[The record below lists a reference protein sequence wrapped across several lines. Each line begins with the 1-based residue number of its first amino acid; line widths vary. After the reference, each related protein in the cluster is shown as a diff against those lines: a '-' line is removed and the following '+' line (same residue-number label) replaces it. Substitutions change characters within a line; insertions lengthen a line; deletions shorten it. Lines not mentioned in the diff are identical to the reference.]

1 MKKTTI
7 IFVALLVITTVVLVI
22 LKTVALVESFNALH
36 KSDECER
43 LGGTGV
49 VDMEYR
55 VICLKD
61 SALLQEGDKNG
72 RF

>member
-1 MKKTTI
+1 MKKTSI
-7 IFVALLVITTVVLVI
+7 LVALLIIVLVFLI
-22 LKTVALVESFNALH
+22 VMNIVAIVESGKAFH

-49 VDMEYR
+49 VDRGYR

-61 SALLQEGDKNG
+61 SALLQEGGK
-72 RF
+72 

>member
-1 MKKTTI
+1 MKKTSI
-7 IFVALLVITTVVLVI
+7 ILISLLVIVTIFLIIMNIVVI
-22 LKTVALVESFNALH
+22 VESEKAFY

-49 VDMEYR
+49 VDRGYR

-61 SALLQEGDKNG
+61 SALLQEEGK
-72 RF
+72 